1 MLIKA
6 WGPWNS
12 HIVGMISGE
21 ATHQHSAGKH
31 TASISL
37 NTVKPVLF
45 TNVHICLKPASPH
58 HVKAR
63 QRSDTKQ
70 KKKYKKIFT
79 HFTAVFKLIFFF
91 VFVFNESTFYARPG
105 P

>member
-1 MLIKA
+1 MSK
-6 WGPWNS
+6 
-12 HIVGMISGE
+12 HD
-21 ATHQHSAGKH
+21 SAQ
-31 TASISL
+31 TQ
-37 NTVKPVLF
+37 N
-45 TNVHICLKPASPH
+45 
-58 HVKAR
+58 
-63 QRSDTKQ
+63 